1 MKTTIEMPDAL
12 FRKVKAVAATRG
24 QTMKQ
29 VLTAALE
36 RELRGVTPAE
46 GGAQSALSRVKAVA
60 LANAKAWKSELDAVS
75 AVREQRR

>member
-1 MKTTIEMPDAL
+1 MKTTLEMPDAL
-12 FRKVKAVAATRG
+12 FRKVKAVAAARG

-36 RELRGVTPAE
+36 RELRGLTSAR
-46 GGAQSALSRVKAVA
+46 GRSQSPLSRVKAVA
-60 LANAKAWKSELDAVS
+60 LANAKAWKSGLDAVS